1 MNPLRPYPPNN
12 SPRNYGLLQGTARLL
27 ERIWQ
32 PGSQY
37 RRNGAAWGLRE
48 HERGRAVLGWLP
60 SRADALATYKYT
72 QPELAPERITTYDV
86 LRFIDSEDA
95 AFAFIDGGPTAY
107 EIARVDVQHG
117 LLVLESI
124 ETWARFNPILN
135 NGQNDGEAD
144 ELLSWDPGLNSFKE
158 PQLRGLGSPFPFP
171 IPHPQ
176 NDGDPSISIEWVLIL
191 DRGSQRQNPANLL
204 GPAPFSA
211 IPEAMGTP
219 AYWPRR
225 WTDQRY
231 SWGRETYPQKWTA
244 SGPAVLRLFAKVI
257 TTADEDGGPRWN
269 VQIAGRLRGYQQPAG
284 PSGAAFSNATLR
296 H

>member
-1 MNPLRPYPPNN
+1 MNPLRPYAPNN
-12 SPRNYGLLQGTARLL
+12 NPRNYGLLQGSARLL

-37 RRNGAAWGLRE
+37 RRNGAAWGL
-48 HERGRAVLGWLP
+48 HPNERGRAAIGWLP
-60 SRADALATYKYT
+60 SRDEALASYMFT
-72 QPELAPERITTYDV
+72 QPELAPERIETYDV
-86 LRFIDSEDA
+86 LRLVNSEDEDMGL
-95 AFAFIDGGPTAY
+95 ILGGDTAY
-107 EIARVDVQHG
+107 EIARVDVQQG

-144 ELLSWDPGLNSFKE
+144 ELLSWDPGFNSFKE
-158 PQLRGLGSPFPFP
+158 PQLRGLGTPFPFP

-176 NDGDPSISIEWVLIL
+176 NNNPSISIEWVLIL
-191 DRGSQRQNPANLL
+191 DRGSARQNPAALL

-231 SWGRETYPQKWTA
+231 SWGRETYPQKWMAT
-244 SGPAVLRLFAKVI
+244 GPGVLRLFAKII
-257 TTADEDGGPRWN
+257 TTADEEEPRWN
-269 VQIAGRLRGYQQPAG
+269 VQVAGRLRGYQQPAG
-284 PSGAAFSNATLR
+284 PSAAAFFNATRR